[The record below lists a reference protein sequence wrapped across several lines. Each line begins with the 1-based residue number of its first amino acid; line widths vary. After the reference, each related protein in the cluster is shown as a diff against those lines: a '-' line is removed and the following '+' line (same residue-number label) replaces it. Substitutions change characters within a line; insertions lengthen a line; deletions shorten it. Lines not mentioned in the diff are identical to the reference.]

1 MNKDKAKRIIEI
13 GNEIIK
19 LQQELKEFGVTFT
32 FNQSLSD
39 AVSFCQGYLLA
50 KDEETKTPEV
60 VNVETVKEQ

>member
-13 GNEIIK
+13 GNEIVK
-19 LQQELKEFGVTFT
+19 LQKELKDFGVAFT

-50 KDEETKTPEV
+50 KDEETKIEEV
-60 VNVETVKEQ
+60 VNVETVKE

>member
-13 GNEIIK
+13 GNKIVE
-19 LQQELKEFGVTFT
+19 LQKELKDFGVSFT

-50 KDEETKTPEV
+50 KDEEPKTEEV
-60 VNVETVKEQ
+60 VNVETVKE

>member
-13 GNEIIK
+13 GNQIVE
-19 LQQELKEFGVTFT
+19 LQKELKELGVSFV

-50 KDEETKTPEV
+50 KDEEPKIDEI
-60 VNVETVKEQ
+60 KE